1 MDTIMRLTKEKV
13 DAITVQEWKNV
24 CDHAVKEEKVFD
36 CLDAAIDGLS
46 ERFIINTGSDESS
59 DESEDED
66 AMSGE
71 EEL

>member
-13 DAITVQEWKNV
+13 DAITVQEWKNI
-24 CDHAVKEEKVFD
+24 CDHAVKEEKAFD
-36 CLDAAIDGLS
+36 GRDAAIDGLS
-46 ERFIINTGSDESS
+46 ERFIINTGSDDSS